1 MMLDNNA
8 ADILSLDAGEVF
20 VAGRYHSLIPL
31 MQQLFEGNLFTW
43 YCSVMAF
50 EVIQTLICLCFYIII
65 IFVIIFRW
73 Y

>member
-31 MQQLFEGNLFTW
+31 MQQLFAGNLFIW
-43 YCSVMAF
+43 YC
-50 EVIQTLICLCFYIII
+50 IIMV
-65 IFVIIFRW
+65 FDLF
-73 Y
+73 